1 MKAISCLIVL
11 VGLFV
16 ASTSLRAQTAFS
28 FASIDSP
35 SIVQDGLDTYRTTG
49 SKAALDVWFAKSALL
64 NSDTRDTL
72 QSKFAALETANG
84 KMQRFEQIG
93 TFSLTQSVRVGWYTI
108 CYSKGVAF
116 VEFTAF
122 QGKSSWIITNI
133 RVATDYHDILPA
145 YQFQLR

>member
-16 ASTSLRAQTAFS
+16 ATSLQAQTPFN
-28 FASIDSP
+28 FNSIDSP
-35 SIVQDGLDTYRTTG
+35 TIVQNGLDTYRTTG
-49 SKAALDVWFAKSALL
+49 SKAALDVWLAKSALAA
-64 NSDTRDTL
+64 SDVRTTL
-72 QSKFAALETANG
+72 QNKFNDLETANG
-84 KMQRFEQIG
+84 KMDRFEQIG
-93 TFSLTQSVRVGWYTI
+93 TFALTQSVRIGWYTI

-116 VEFTAF
+116 VEFTAY

-133 RVATDYHDILPA
+133 RVSTDYHDILPA